1 MYLCIQERRIM
12 SGRITNVLLDFG
24 GVIADE
30 GYRNGV
36 REIARI
42 NGLDPDHFARVTGER
57 FMAQA
62 I

>member
-1 MYLCIQERRIM
+1 M